1 MDHLE
6 IGKKYD
12 LFDFDNAAK
21 IAGSKFVILKNQAAI
36 LELGLTNWAID
47 YVRKKGYTFI
57 ITPDVS
63 KNTLIEG
70 CGFMPR
76 DKNACNQ
83 NINNLK

>member
-1 MDHLE
+1 MDHLA

-12 LFDFDNAAK
+12 LFDFESAGK

-36 LELGLTNWAID
+36 LELALTNWAID
-47 YVRKKGYTFI
+47 FVRKRGFTFI
-57 ITPDVS
+57 ITPDIS

-76 DKNACNQ
+76 DKNACK
-83 NINNLK
+83 INLI